1 MTNTSYSHSVCLP
14 QLKIHESKE
23 SNWRLEQCS
32 KLHESKQ
39 CICFD
44 ILNSF
49 KQMLILCNLLKLFF
63 LLKIR
68 NSFMNFIVSH
78 FANDIHNLFI
88 KNKWKISSKVIVTYR
103 VFDNKKLFSLVI
115 VPFAFSAFSA
125 EAGGKLFAYKIVWM
139 LKLIFGLRYP
149 LNRSKCFFLLI

>member
-44 ILNSF
+44 IVNFF
-49 KQMLILCNLLKLFF
+49 KQMVILCNLLKLFF

-103 VFDNKKLFSLVI
+103 VFYNKTLFSLVT

-125 EAGGKLFAYKIVWM
+125 EAGGSCLHIKLFE
-139 LKLIFGLRYP
+139 
-149 LNRSKCFFLLI
+149 S